1 MSDEEILQKIDNIKY
16 NMNLKNR
23 YNEKEKKRINIK
35 KNEIINKLKKN
46 EENVKIIISEKIKEK
61 TNKEKKMEMYQNIY
75 NNL

>member
-35 KNEIINKLKKN
+35 K
-46 EENVKIIISEKIKEK
+46 
-61 TNKEKKMEMYQNIY
+61 TR
-75 NNL
+75 